1 MGPLRALDSTVL
13 RELFLIVRRANNGDI
28 LFKACRNFG
37 VHVDHYLLH

>member
-1 MGPLRALDSTVL
+1 MGLLRAFDSTVL